1 MAFLSICMQQKSLFV
16 VVVVLGRG
24 VGVGGSSGRS
34 HVGSLFTNE
43 EQGEKKKMVGS
54 DILHTPVTHA
64 GRIHD
69 VTN

>member
-43 EQGEKKKMVGS
+43 EQGEKKKNGW
-54 DILHTPVTHA
+54 L
-64 GRIHD
+64 
-69 VTN
+69 